1 MEYVLVQENSY
12 EKAKK
17 QISKNKEKKIIFTSN
32 DDELN
37 RKILEKLLIN
47 ILLINQA
54 ERKDFQKQ
62 RNSGLNHVLA
72 KLAKK
77 NNVAIGINFDEII
90 KSEGNEKAKIL
101 ARIRQNIN
109 LCNKNKLKMFFI
121 VKETKNKRNAYDIKS
136 LELVLGMPTWM
147 TKDLELIVA

>member
-1 MEYVLVQENSY
+1 MESVLIQENSY